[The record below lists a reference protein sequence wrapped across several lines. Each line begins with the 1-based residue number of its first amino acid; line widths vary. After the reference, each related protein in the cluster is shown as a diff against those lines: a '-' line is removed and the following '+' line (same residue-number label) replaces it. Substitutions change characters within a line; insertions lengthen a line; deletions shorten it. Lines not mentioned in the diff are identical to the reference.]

1 MNLHPITALGTEWY
15 IEVLDKVS
23 DAEGLQI
30 FTEEFIETFE
40 QKYSRFR
47 SDSDLSK
54 LNTDGV
60 FSNPSEEFLDILKK
74 SESAYKSTKG
84 IFNIAVGEKMETSGY
99 DSGYS
104 FTQTKTSA
112 VPKLTEVLSF
122 STKEILVK
130 GGKLDL
136 GGIGKGYLID
146 LLAKTYQTKYN
157 LKHFVINGGGD
168 IYATSDYGKAVEIAL
183 VHPKDQT
190 LSIGTVSLL
199 HQGFAASSPY
209 VRAWKDKNT
218 NEEQNHLHTSNAIAS
233 YVVSDIVCDADV
245 WATTLAIDPVQ
256 APRGIKKLLLQ
267 DSKMLHVDSIFKLN
281 ARE

>member
-1 MNLHPITALGTEWY
+1 MNLRPITALGTEWH

-23 DAEGLQI
+23 DIDELQI
-30 FTEEFIETFE
+30 FTEKFIETFE

-47 SDSDLSK
+47 SDSDLGK

-60 FSNPSEEFLDILKK
+60 FFNPSEEFLDILKQ

-104 FTQTKTSA
+104 FTQTKISA
-112 VPKLTEVLSF
+112 VPKLTEVLS
-122 STKEILVK
+122 SSPKEILVN

-146 LLAKTYQTKYN
+146 LLAKAYQTKYC
-157 LKHFVINGGGD
+157 LKHFIINGGGD
-168 IYATSDYGKAVEIAL
+168 IYATSDHGKAIEIAL

-190 LSIGTVSLL
+190 LSIGRVSLL
-199 HQGFAASSPY
+199 NQGFAASSPY
-209 VRAWKDKNT
+209 VRAWKDKKT
-218 NEEQNHLHTSNAIAS
+218 NVETNHLHTSNKIAS
-233 YVVSDIVCDADV
+233 YVVADTVCEADI
-245 WATTLAIDPVQ
+245 WATTLAIRPDLESVTIT
-256 APRGIKKLLLQ
+256 GCLLLK
-267 DSKMLHVDSIFKLN
+267 DVEVLRKDDIFNLN
-281 ARE
+281 S

>member
-1 MNLHPITALGTEWY
+1 MNLCPITALGTQWH
-15 IEVLDKVS
+15 IEIMDKVS
-23 DAEGLQI
+23 DIDELQI
-30 FTEEFIETFE
+30 FTEGFIETFE

-84 IFNIAVGEKMETSGY
+84 IFNIAVGAKMEASGY
-99 DSGYS
+99 DSDYS
-104 FTQTKTSA
+104 FTQTKNYV
-112 VPKLTEVLSF
+112 VPKLTEVLSC
-122 STKEILVK
+122 SPKEILVSA
-130 GGKLDL
+130 GKLDL

-146 LLAKTYQTKYN
+146 LLAKAYQTEYS

-168 IYATSDYGKAVEIAL
+168 IYATSDHGKAVEIAL

-190 LSIGTVSLL
+190 LSIGTVPLL

-209 VRAWKDKNT
+209 VRAWKDKKT
-218 NEEQNHLHTSNAIAS
+218 NVETNHLHTNNIIAS
-233 YVVSDIVCDADV
+233 YVVADTACEADV
-245 WATTLAIDPVQ
+245 WATTLAIKPDLES
-256 APRGIKKLLLQ
+256 ITTTKCLLLKEVEVWRR
-267 DSKMLHVDSIFKLN
+267 DDVFNLN
-281 ARE
+281 T